1 MASKVSLM
9 SAVLGGLA
17 PDLTRS
23 IRDMRDADRAAV
35 PLPEKAERTHN
46 VALPDGLGPVYN
58 EEAFR
63 YFLQLE
69 RKRCNRSQR
78 RFLLRLVDLKQ
89 EMGLS
94 ARFDAAMDERLF
106 SALCPCLRETDFIG
120 WYRQRR
126 VASAVLTQLEDK
138 PGTHVSRLVVER
150 VREALGQSLPANLAD
165 RIQVRAYQVPSKS
178 NGQS

>member
-17 PDLTRS
+17 PDLTRG
-23 IRDMRDADRAAV
+23 IRERDT
-35 PLPEKAERTHN
+35 ERTTVPPLRASERTYN

-78 RFLLRLVDLKQ
+78 RFLLLLVDLKQ
-89 EMGLS
+89 ETGLGV
-94 ARFDAAMDERLF
+94 RFDSAMDERLF

-120 WYRQRR
+120 WYRQRQ

-150 VREALGQSLPANLAD
+150 VREALGQSLPSNLAD

-178 NGQS
+178 DDQS

>member
-17 PDLTRS
+17 PDLTRG
-23 IRDMRDADRAAV
+23 IRERDTESATVSPLRAS
-35 PLPEKAERTHN
+35 ERTYN

-78 RFLLRLVDLKQ
+78 RFLLLLVDLKQ
-89 EMGLS
+89 ETGLS
-94 ARFDAAMDERLF
+94 VRFDSAMDERLF

-120 WYRQRR
+120 WYRQRQ

-150 VREALGQSLPANLAD
+150 VREALGQSLPSNLAD
-165 RIQVRAYQVPSKS
+165 RIQVRAYQVPSKDD
-178 NGQS
+178 QS